1 MIHKCEMWW
10 YICGREGLERQ
21 EKRVK
26 SLMDD
31 PYLKLLC
38 KKHNDQNH
46 VFLVRDVSHIHMY
59 VLMHSG

>member
-1 MIHKCEMWW
+1 MWK
-10 YICGREGLERQ
+10 GGVRKAGL
-21 EKRVK
+21 KGDVTYVW
-26 SLMDD
+26 

-46 VFLVRDVSHIHMY
+46 VFVVRDVSHIHMY

>member
-1 MIHKCEMWW
+1 MWKKEVRKA
-10 YICGREGLERQ
+10 GKKGLESQ
-21 EKRVK
+21 EKRVT

-46 VFLVRDVSHIHMY
+46 VFVVRDVSHIHMY